1 MSEQTPAAES
11 AAEPP
16 AEPGNLARIMVVL
29 RNPRVRRLQLASMG
43 SVLGDWAFTT
53 AIVAWAYL
61 DGGAAAVGAYQAV
74 RYIAM
79 AIAAPLGGAIADR
92 MSRKAF
98 MLVCD
103 AARAGLIAI
112 AAVLI
117 GTDGPALVVFALAI
131 LAAIVGAPFRAAQ
144 AGWLPELVDSPED
157 LTAANAIAGNI
168 EMAMSAA
175 GPAIAG
181 VLIAVTDVQVVFWLN
196 AATFVWSF
204 LLVLSIRA
212 DAVPATEDDSE
223 EQVSYW
229 TDLTAGFGL
238 VARNRN
244 LRDVGILAA
253 GAGFAWGS
261 LTVYMVLLV
270 ADVLESGPEGLG
282 YLNAILGA
290 ATAVGGLVV
299 LTRLSS
305 NRLGRD
311 MVLGALGWGLP
322 ILAIA
327 AFPSPVTVF
336 VAFVVFGLSEPLS
349 SLGLETIPQRVAP
362 PDFVSRVY
370 SAIDSALIGPM
381 ALGALV
387 APGLVDLVGL
397 RTSLAITGGVI
408 IVVGLTRWP
417 NMRELDREFRAPSE
431 LVLLRSVPIFASL
444 PGPSQE
450 RLAHAAEHTR
460 VPAGS
465 TVLAEGGISDRF
477 YVIVSGTVEVSQNGR
492 LQRTEGP
499 GEFFG
504 EIGLLRDVLRTATVT
519 ATEDCELLVI
529 ERADFL
535 AAVGSTGETRSALE
549 DVVVGRLFA

>member
-1 MSEQTPAAES
+1 MSEHTPAAEP
-11 AAEPP
+11 A

-53 AIVAWAYL
+53 AIVVWAYL

-79 AIAAPLGGAIADR
+79 AIAAPLGGAVADR

-112 AAVLI
+112 AAVMI

-144 AGWLPELVDSPED
+144 AGWLPDLVDSPED

-212 DAVPATEDDSE
+212 DAVPVTEE
-223 EQVSYW
+223 EPAEQVSYRAG
-229 TDLTAGFGL
+229 LLAGFRL
-238 VARNRN
+238 VARNQN

-253 GAGFAWGS
+253 AAGFAWGS

-282 YLNAILGA
+282 YLNALLGA

-311 MVLGALGWGLP
+311 MVLGAFGWGLP
-322 ILAIA
+322 LLAIA
-327 AFPSPVTVF
+327 AFPSPATVF

-431 LVLLRSVPIFASL
+431 LVLLRSVPIFATL
-444 PGPSQE
+444 PAPSQE

-549 DVVVGRLFA
+549 DVAVGRLFA